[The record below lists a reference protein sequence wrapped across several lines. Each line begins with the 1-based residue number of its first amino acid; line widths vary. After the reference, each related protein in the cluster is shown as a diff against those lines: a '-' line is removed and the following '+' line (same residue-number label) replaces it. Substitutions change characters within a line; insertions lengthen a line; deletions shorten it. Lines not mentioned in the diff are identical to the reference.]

1 MDNWVGFDSPKG
13 LLEEPEIVPCG
24 CWEISSQPKV
34 SEESA
39 DQFPGGPS
47 PTKSWLTFSV
57 IDSSK
62 LYTAIGALCSREYW
76 KSVWDCGPSIYWKG
90 TTK

>member
-47 PTKSWLTFSV
+47 PTKF
-57 IDSSK
+57 
-62 LYTAIGALCSREYW
+62 
-76 KSVWDCGPSIYWKG
+76 
-90 TTK
+90 